1 MERLARSQVVKGVF
15 LLVLVFFIP
24 FVSSSLRSSYLY
36 VLLNILIVALGAE
49 AGLLEAMAMAR
60 PQEEKKKSTTLV
72 VVREGAA
79 AASGSSAATNN
90 DMASKAAESWQH
102 HVKPVLV
109 QKASMGAPRDHGALR
124 RCSSRPSLF
133 FIGGFEGPE
142 NCSRQEEEKG
152 ESSEMGEISK
162 QELFAKAEAFIGNFY
177 MQLKMQREESWKRIH
192 ELYHKAF

>member
-1 MERLARSQVVKGVF
+1 MERMARSQVVKGLF

-49 AGLLEAMAMAR
+49 AGLLEAMAK
-60 PQEEKKKSTTLV
+60 PQEEKKSTP
-72 VVREGAA
+72 VVRE
-79 AASGSSAATNN
+79 AASGSATSN
-90 DMASKAAESWQH
+90 DVGS
-102 HVKPVLV
+102 KPVV
-109 QKASMGAPRDHGALR
+109 QKASIAEPTARALR

-142 NCSRQEEEKG
+142 NNQQEEEKG
-152 ESSEMGEISK
+152 ETEIGEISK

-192 ELYHKAF
+192 EFYHKAF